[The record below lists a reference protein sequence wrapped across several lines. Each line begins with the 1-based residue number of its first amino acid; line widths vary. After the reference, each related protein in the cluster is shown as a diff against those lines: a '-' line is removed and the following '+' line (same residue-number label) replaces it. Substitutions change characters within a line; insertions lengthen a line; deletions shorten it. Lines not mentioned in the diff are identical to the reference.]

1 MPSLFLDDRES
12 RDPFTT
18 LVWGGDST
26 VAPSR
31 LYEYTFTNGRS
42 CRGLGGGAHADQCV
56 LRSCCAS
63 PECRKYGSN
72 NLGIDGLK
80 DCHGRPVMPTSLI
93 AS

>member
-42 CRGLGGGAHADQCV
+42 CRGLGG
-56 LRSCCAS
+56 
-63 PECRKYGSN
+63 
-72 NLGIDGLK
+72 
-80 DCHGRPVMPTSLI
+80 RPR
-93 AS
+93 